1 MNYSRHYRRPTYF
14 SWGNV
19 RDIFFSKTTYVLN
32 YLCSIH
38 HREYQKKRPKKSEKL
53 MQINCLAG
61 FFLHQYIMENRFI
74 FHQRLPIF
82 FSCTIALP
90 QCSCLHYL
98 CTLDTKKSGG
108 IFFLWFITVFFIFL
122 IFQFLNKGL
131 SKKVYNR
138 CRSWSLK
145 E

>member
-14 SWGNV
+14 SWGKCQ
-19 RDIFFSKTTYVLN
+19 RHFLFEDHICIKLFMFY
-32 YLCSIH
+32 H
-38 HREYQKKRPKKSEKL
+38 WEYQKKRPKKSEKL

-61 FFLHQYIMENRFI
+61 FFYINTSWKIDLFFIKDFRF
-74 FHQRLPIF
+74 F
-82 FSCTIALP
+82 FMHHCTPTMQLLAL
-90 QCSCLHYL
+90 SVYIGY
-98 CTLDTKKSGG
+98 KKNGG
-108 IFFLWFITVFFIFL
+108 SFFFLWFITVFFIFL